1 MEVEDQNH
9 FCNYTLPESWKGDSL
24 QIAVQG
30 RSPGE
35 KHGRKFSEYLLALCN
50 GKSGIHTVSRQFA
63 KQPVPEGSVQRR
75 GRKTLYNLQIP
86 AAVFG
91 VASLES
97 GQVHGFSL
105 LVNSSDGLIRDGFLA
120 WGEGIGNGKFPGM
133 YNQLKIE

>member
-1 MEVEDQNH
+1 MEKAEFIPFPVSSRN
-9 FCNYTLPESWKGDSL
+9 S
-24 QIAVQG
+24 
-30 RSPGE
+30 RSP
-35 KHGRKFSEYLLALCN
+35 KAPFSA
-50 GKSGIHTVSRQFA
+50 
-63 KQPVPEGSVQRR
+63 

-91 VASLES
+91 VASLEP